1 VCAVLV
7 PMVCMAV
14 VSETIGT
21 AVPVCVCARV
31 VTNHMSSP
39 LITLQGLGPLPEVM
53 EGVAD
58 DLLRDLLM
66 RMLEPRP
73 ASRISASGALCHP
86 YCE

>member
-1 VCAVLV
+1 
-7 PMVCMAV
+7 
-14 VSETIGT
+14 
-21 AVPVCVCARV
+21 
-31 VTNHMSSP
+31 MSSP